1 MTLKKQYEI
10 AVNAYIEKFVKKH
23 GYKFTYWVSDE
34 VGETACFIEQYF
46 FNFTDIKYDIDNKVE
61 KGLIFS
67 HQDDSVNHYF
77 KVDKDEII
85 NFRSYA
91 MGLRYEHLKN
101 NYKNK

>member
-1 MTLKKQYEI
+1 MTIKKQYEI
-10 AVNAYIEKFVKKH
+10 AVNAYIERFVKKH
-23 GYKFTYWVSDE
+23 GYEFTYWVSDE
-34 VGETACFIEQYF
+34 VGGTACFIEQYY

-61 KGLIFS
+61 KGLIFR

-85 NFRSYA
+85 NCRSDA
-91 MGLRYEHLKN
+91 MSLRYEHLKN

>member
-1 MTLKKQYEI
+1 MTIKKQYEI
-10 AVNAYIEKFVKKH
+10 AVNAYIERFVKKH
-23 GYKFTYWVSDE
+23 GYEFTYWVSDE
-34 VGETACFIEQYF
+34 VGGTACFIEQYY

-61 KGLIFS
+61 KGLIFR

-91 MGLRYEHLKN
+91 MGLRYEHLKTI
-101 NYKNK
+101 NKIK